1 MTYLVRRPADLWRDF
16 DRSLESF
23 FTGPDLMSRMPDVDI
38 MEKKDRYVI
47 EAELPGLSEKDIAV
61 KVENRNLFISTVK
74 EEEKEEKKDE
84 KNEQYLIKERRSF
97 SFSRNFSLPEDADI
111 DSIEAAFKNGVLT
124 VTITKKPEKK
134 PKSIKIKA
142 A

>member
-16 DRSLESF
+16 DRTLDSF
-23 FTGPDLMSRMPDVDI
+23 FTGPDMMTRMPKVDVK
-38 MEKKDRYVI
+38 ETKNSYVV
-47 EAELPGLSEKDIAV
+47 EAELPGLTDKDVEV
-61 KVENRNLFISTVK
+61 KVENGNLFISTVK
-74 EEEKEEKKDE
+74 EEKKEEKKDD
-84 KNEQYLIKERRSF
+84 KDGKYLIRERRSF

-111 DSIEAAFKNGVLT
+111 NSIEATFRNGVLK
-124 VTITKKPEKK
+124 INISKKPEKK